1 MLTFQMVVL
10 RAVCVRGAAKYFGFV
25 LCLNWSFPAASN
37 SPGVGQSLLQSFN
50 EIDPGTSGVV

>member
-10 RAVCVRGAAKYFGFV
+10 RAVRVRGAAKYFGFV
-25 LCLNWSFPAASN
+25 LCLNGSFPAASN

-50 EIDPGTSGVV
+50 EIDPGT